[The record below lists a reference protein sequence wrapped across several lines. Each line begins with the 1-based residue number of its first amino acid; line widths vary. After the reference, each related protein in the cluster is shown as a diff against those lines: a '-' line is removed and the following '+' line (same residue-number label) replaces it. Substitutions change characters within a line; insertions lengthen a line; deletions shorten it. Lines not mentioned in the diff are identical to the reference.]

1 MTSVKIESTKMEE
14 KRGTAA
20 DEGDRKVSLPPPS
33 SSHGTLPDDDDIT
46 YPEGGLRA
54 WLVVFGAWSGLAAS
68 LGIYNSTGVIEAYL
82 SRELLRDES
91 PSTIGWIFGVY
102 AFMTWFC
109 GAQVGPTFDA
119 KGPRGLL
126 IAGSLCT
133 LIGIF
138 ALSFATGESKPPL
151 SVSSICL
158 STYLPMLCLC
168 ASCLVSGA
176 LSRAGV
182 RMRHLIS
189 TETGLCSVIAWQDHI
204 LI

>member
-1 MTSVKIESTKMEE
+1 MSIAGYLIDQPDPDLVHSMKPQLTPNDGDGNKEMALE
-14 KRGTAA
+14 KAHTPSLERLS
-20 DEGDRKVSLPPPS
+20 SLPSAGDPA
-33 SSHGTLPDDDDIT
+33 LVDDHVT

-68 LGIYNSTGVIEAYL
+68 LGVYNSTGVIEAYL

-119 KGPRGLL
+119 KGPRELL

-138 ALSFATGESKPPL
+138 ALSFSTGEPVTAHNTTDRGGDAK
-151 SVSSICL
+151 
-158 STYLPMLCLC
+158 T
-168 ASCLVSGA
+168 
-176 LSRAGV
+176 LSR
-182 RMRHLIS
+182 S
-189 TETGLCSVIAWQDHI
+189 PC
-204 LI
+204 

>member
-1 MTSVKIESTKMEE
+1 MLTE
-14 KRGTAA
+14 KSHTPPPQRLS
-20 DEGDRKVSLPPPS
+20 SLPAP
-33 SSHGTLPDDDDIT
+33 GDATLINDGNDVT
-46 YPEGGLRA
+46 YPEGGLKA
-54 WLVVFGAWSGLAAS
+54 WLVVFGAWSALAAS
-68 LGIYNSTGVIEAYL
+68 LGVYNSTGVIEAYL

-138 ALSFATGESKPPL
+138 ALSFSTGKQQTRRDVPSWMRRTLRHEQIGRGSRYRLPLVRAASHANRTARRILPIHL
-151 SVSSICL
+151 SVLDPGRWWI
-158 STYLPMLCLC
+158 
-168 ASCLVSGA
+168 VSPHHPG
-176 LSRAGV
+176 
-182 RMRHLIS
+182 
-189 TETGLCSVIAWQDHI
+189 Q
-204 LI
+204 